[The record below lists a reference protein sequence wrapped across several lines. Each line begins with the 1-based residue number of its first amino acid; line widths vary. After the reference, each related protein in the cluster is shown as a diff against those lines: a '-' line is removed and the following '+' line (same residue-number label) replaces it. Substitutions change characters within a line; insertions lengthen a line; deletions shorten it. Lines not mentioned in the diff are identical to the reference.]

1 VRHHHETGN
10 PPQPVQIGAADRRY
24 LRAARQQQAFP
35 IRPPLDPK
43 EPPMRRQSF
52 PALAVLGAAVLAFS
66 LSHFAKAATEN
77 RISGPYTHENLS
89 IYFVHGASAGG
100 AVPLTLAE
108 ALGKDRVRV
117 IETGDVNRIEIENLG
132 EEEVFVQSGD
142 IVKGGKQDRV
152 LSVSLILPPRSGR
165 IPIASFCVEQGRWSA
180 RGREDVGKFSSA
192 AAAMPSREAKI
203 AMSAP
208 EPAQGAGAA
217 NSFLPGDTGSRQQ
230 RVWRSVSS
238 SQDRLSGSIGAPV
251 ASRVSGSS
259 LQLSLENEKLREAQK
274 KYIES
279 LTAAG
284 ENDQDIV
291 GYVVAVNGKLSSADI
306 YPSNGLFRKM
316 WPKQLAA
323 GATEAIGERNAK
335 SDAPPSIEAV
345 AAFLAA
351 AEEGKATQRELP
363 ANISLQTLDSPNALV
378 IETARKEGA
387 FVHRSY
393 LAK

>member
-1 VRHHHETGN
+1 
-10 PPQPVQIGAADRRY
+10 
-24 LRAARQQQAFP
+24 
-35 IRPPLDPK
+35 
-43 EPPMRRQSF
+43 MRRQSF
-52 PALAVLGAAVLAFS
+52 PGLAVLCAAALLFS
-66 LSHFAKAATEN
+66 LSHVANAATEN

-100 AVPLTLAE
+100 PVPLTLAE
-108 ALGKDRVRV
+108 ALAKSRVRV
-117 IETGDVNRIEIENLG
+117 IETGNVNRLEIENLG
-132 EEEVFVQSGD
+132 DEEVFVQSGD

-152 LSVSLILPPRSGR
+152 LSVSLVLPPRSGL

-208 EPAQGAGAA
+208 EPSQGAGAA

-230 RVWRSVSS
+230 RVWRSVTS
-238 SQDRLSGSIGAPV
+238 SQESLNNNLGAPV
-251 ASRVSGSS
+251 VSGISRTS
-259 LQLSLENEKLREAQK
+259 LQLSLENEKLKEAQK
-274 KYIES
+274 KYVNS
-279 LTAAG
+279 LAAAG
-284 ENDQDIV
+284 EKDKDIV
-291 GYVVAVNGKLSSADI
+291 GYVIAVNGDLNSADI

-323 GATEAIGERNAK
+323 AATEAIGEKNAK
-335 SDAPPSIEAV
+335 SAAPPSIEAV
-345 AAFLAA
+345 TAFLAA
-351 AEEGKATQRELP
+351 AGEGKATKRELP
-363 ANISLQTLDSPNALV
+363 ANISLQTLDSPKAMLL
-378 IETARKEGA
+378 ETTRKEGA